1 MHPSPTGTGAGE
13 VVAAEGARYRLLHGI
28 AAALARAAG
37 EAPLHVVLDDAHWCD
52 VASAQALGHLLDSA
66 PARRLVLVV
75 TAREREMGRGHPVSR
90 VLADLRRT
98 GDLSELGLTGLDAG
112 GLAALVAAR
121 VGRAITP
128 RLAARLQART
138 AGNPF
143 FAAEL
148 ARDLDERGAL
158 REGEAIGGAPVPDA
172 VTDLVEERLARLDPV
187 TERLL
192 VAVAAIGP
200 SAPVALAARAAG
212 IGERKRSVRW
222 RRRCLS
228 GSWMR

>member
-1 MHPSPTGTGAGE
+1 M
-13 VVAAEGARYRLLHGI
+13 
-28 AAALARAAG
+28 
-37 EAPLHVVLDDAHWCD
+37 
-52 VASAQALGHLLDSA
+52 
-66 PARRLVLVV
+66 
-75 TAREREMGRGHPVSR
+75 
-90 VLADLRRT
+90 
-98 GDLSELGLTGLDAG
+98 DAG

-158 REGEAIGGAPVPDA
+158 RDSESLEAAPVPDA

-200 SAPVALAARAAG
+200 SAPVALAARAAA
-212 IGERKRSVRW
+212 IASRRRSARWRKR
-222 RRRCLS
+222 CPS
-228 GSWMR
+228 GSWTKSPPRSPRLRSRMR

>member
-1 MHPSPTGTGAGE
+1 M
-13 VVAAEGARYRLLHGI
+13 LL
-28 AAALARAAG
+28 
-37 EAPLHVVLDDAHWCD
+37 
-52 VASAQALGHLLDSA
+52 
-66 PARRLVLVV
+66 V

-90 VLADLRRT
+90 VLSALRRT
-98 GDLSELGLTGLDAG
+98 RDLSELRLSGLDAG

-121 VGRAITP
+121 VGRAIPP

-158 REGEAIGGAPVPDA
+158 REGESLDAAPVPDA
-172 VTDLVEERLARLDPV
+172 VTDLVEERLARLDPM

-212 IGERKRSVRW
+212 SAMRMLKARSRP
-222 RRRCLS
+222 RSRS
-228 GSWMR
+228 GW